1 MRIIWRCEPGNLVDY
16 RPWPTF
22 HGICD
27 ERFEA
32 LRDALTAPLDAQ
44 DVGASVGVYLGEL
57 IVSNTRPVVRLAHV
71 RAAERLPDR
80 RRHRRTQAGPER
92 ASRDVLVH
100 RGRRPPI
107 AGCACERPVC

>member
-1 MRIIWRCEPGNLVDY
+1 MRTIWRCEPGNLVDY

-57 IVSNTRPVVRLAHV
+57 IVSNTHWRHHRFHV
-71 RAAERLPDR
+71 RRDITKLIGCDHRARENPPTR
-80 RRHRRTQAGPER
+80 R
-92 ASRDVLVH
+92 
-100 RGRRPPI
+100 
-107 AGCACERPVC
+107 